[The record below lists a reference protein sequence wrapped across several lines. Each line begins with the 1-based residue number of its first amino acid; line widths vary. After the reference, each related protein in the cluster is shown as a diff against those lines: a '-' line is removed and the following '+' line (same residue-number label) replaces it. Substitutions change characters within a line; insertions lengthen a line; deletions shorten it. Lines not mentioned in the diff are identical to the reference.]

1 MNTEIMLPRPLSVV
15 ANEDYTLSITF
26 NNGEKRLFN
35 MTPYLIYPTFEA
47 LKAINLFM
55 RPCIKHNTVVWTED
69 IDMAPENLYLESSPY
84 KV

>member
-1 MNTEIMLPRPLSVV
+1 MLPRPLSVV

-35 MTPYLIYPTFEA
+35 MTPYLIYPAFEA

-55 RPCIKHNTVVWTED
+55 RACKNIMRSYGLKTLIWRQKTY
-69 IDMAPENLYLESSPY
+69 I
-84 KV
+84 

>member
-35 MTPYLIYPTFEA
+35 MTPYLIYPAFA
-47 LKAINLFM
+47 RKLN
-55 RPCIKHNTVVWTED
+55 RHR
-69 IDMAPENLYLESSPY
+69 
-84 KV
+84 

>member
-1 MNTEIMLPRPLSVV
+1 MNTETMLPRPLSVV

-35 MTPYLIYPTFEA
+35 MTPYLIYPAFEA

-55 RPCIKHNTVVWTED
+55 RACKNI
-69 IDMAPENLYLESSPY
+69 IR
-84 KV
+84 

>member
-1 MNTEIMLPRPLSVV
+1 
-15 ANEDYTLSITF
+15 
-26 NNGEKRLFN
+26 
-35 MTPYLIYPTFEA
+35 MTPYLIYPAFEA

-55 RPCIKHNTVVWTED
+55 RACIKHNTVVWTED